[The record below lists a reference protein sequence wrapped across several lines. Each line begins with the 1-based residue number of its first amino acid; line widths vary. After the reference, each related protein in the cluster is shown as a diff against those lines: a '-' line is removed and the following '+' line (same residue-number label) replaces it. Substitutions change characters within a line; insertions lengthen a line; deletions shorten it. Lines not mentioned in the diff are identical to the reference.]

1 MDISRQAEIVLRN
14 EGYRTWSLYEGS
26 TLVICFENVSLI
38 GFLCV
43 FDSADALLHRWRETQ
58 NSILRRR
65 REALRTA
72 REKAWNVYF
81 VFLTGDGTPG
91 VQRTIERLEEDLSLS
106 RKIACGGIVTMRDV
120 QRALLPLTAIQT
132 RAALSVDDF
141 ERRLRV
147 RLKDIP
153 SESLAAFLSNVSVSD
168 VAMILVDYS

>member
-65 REALRTA
+65 REPLRTA

-81 VFLTGDGTPG
+81 VFRVFRNPGGKSGSPGDTDG
-91 VQRTIERLEEDLSLS
+91 VEIE
-106 RKIACGGIVTMRDV
+106 
-120 QRALLPLTAIQT
+120 
-132 RAALSVDDF
+132 AAEMKVDG
-141 ERRLRV
+141 V
-147 RLKDIP
+147 A
-153 SESLAAFLSNVSVSD
+153 ESLA
-168 VAMILVDYS
+168 VAEAAR